1 MKFKS
6 VFGAFIFVCFAL
18 SLGAVV
24 FIHSKSFG
32 NLLTR
37 VLTDIGEKK
46 TKTKISLK
54 NVQMSIFPPGIEFNK
69 VSIRKDISD
78 VESFEAEFG
87 KLGFYLGL
95 VELEERKLTL
105 GEIRF
110 SESVIRYQSPEKDE
124 PLTEIPQETI
134 KKIFTLSE
142 NLPVR
147 VDTVLVENSF
157 IYANHDLLEAKR
169 IKLVKV
175 GKNFVTRFHLANLA
189 PSAES
194 KLSIDEIWGEA
205 EIGQRDIKL
214 HRLKVQ
220 HDVHT
225 IVLKGKIQNYR
236 LLKNAEASFNGEAQA
251 HLKNIRH
258 LFEVPENL
266 QMQSGNAL
274 LDFSLSMKDQ
284 NFEGKANLKVK
295 GLKSGFLQAEDL
307 SAIIDIKNN
316 VVNLISLEVQEKE
329 QKLKLLKPAAV
340 FDIKAKTILPEAL
353 TIEAE
358 QFALTNALSIL
369 GPDFGIIRARL
380 TGLLEFR
387 FAKKLNLYF
396 KPKDGFVLHDLALV
410 VGKKDF
416 EILHVKKA
424 VLKNSDISYADDEF
438 RLKALIEAN
447 RTVLDVNGH
456 VNKKS
461 IHFVAPQSK
470 VNLEDLG
477 NIAQIDI
484 KGEGILDLTVSGPPD
499 DVNINLLGK
508 TKGFEVL
515 GYRLGT
521 SEEDITVSLKDDSV
535 YINRM
540 ESDFRSTHISGSGS
554 VNYGNLDIALD
565 ISSNATTFNDLSL
578 ILNPIFSKIDF
589 LPDDLNFMGKVDAAV
604 FGKTKL
610 NDLRVKA
617 GVQFT
622 DLVAYAENLNS
633 GSFDVNLQNQ
643 ILSIASLKA
652 LKDKGEIA
660 GNLDFNLLRKSLN
673 VDYTWKDLKLSSFNM
688 SRLLKLNLDGKINGS
703 IKGGGRLNDFDLR
716 LNTILNDTRSAS
728 YKFED
733 SKIDLAI
740 RPQRFTGE
748 LKAFGDD
755 ITSEFDVS
763 TSKGRRSDLKLKV
776 DFADIRPLT
785 IAFLGQHLEDAN
797 FTGSFKFDL
806 KSNFVDDFKRL
817 NLSATVKDLTFR
829 HPDFNVG
836 YQSKSPEF
844 VITESRIKRWLL
856 DIKEND
862 VFLHT
867 SGSGNIEGQYSL
879 VNEFHLNSKILEIL
893 VRPIASAQGFLRN
906 VVRLDGSKGDL
917 NLSASSQADQLNLNI
932 DGVPFPINDLR
943 YSIQFANDRLIIQEL
958 NTSLESGTVDLK
970 GDVYFAE
977 NDPDVNLKFIFDKAE
992 IPILSKS
999 SVNISGD
1006 GTILGN
1012 RPPYVLS
1019 GDFILNK
1026 TLIVNELGDFGSKTI
1041 SQVRYLPKNQESPL
1055 DRLIT
1060 LNVDVKADS
1069 PIRVTNSLM
1078 DIALRGEVRLN
1089 GNPSHPRGEGRLY
1102 APVNTSRVYFKNN
1115 EYLLTNADITLSPTK
1130 EVSNPDFDV
1139 TATTMIST
1147 YRVTAK
1153 AYGDLETFNID
1164 LSSDP
1169 MLTRNSILSLVAFGY
1184 TDEIQNALEPGQKQ
1198 SLTSVGVG
1206 SFVFDRFKIN
1216 DILNKQFG
1224 LQLNLGTVFE
1234 QSGKDSLLS
1243 GRSQEGSY
1251 GPGGIGRTRSGTK
1264 IELKKRLDEA
1274 TSVAVSS
1281 TMGSGIGQRQSMNL
1295 IYNLNQKVQ
1304 LEGVYETRSNEDD
1317 IEYLNYNSIGGDL
1330 KFRWTYK

>member
-18 SLGAVV
+18 SVGAVV
-24 FIHSKSFG
+24 FVHSKSFG
-32 NLLTR
+32 SLLTR

-46 TKTKISLK
+46 TNTKIALK
-54 NVQMSIFPPGIEFNK
+54 NVQMSLFPPGIEFNK
-69 VSIRKDISD
+69 VSVKKKISD
-78 VESFEAEFG
+78 VENFEAEFG

-124 PLTEIPQETI
+124 TLTEIPEETI
-134 KKIFTLSE
+134 KKIFTISE
-142 NLPVR
+142 NLPIR

-189 PSAES
+189 PSPKS
-194 KLSIDEIWGEA
+194 DFSVDEIWGEA
-205 EIGQRDIKL
+205 EIGQNDIKL

-220 HDVHT
+220 HDVHS
-225 IVLKGKIQNYR
+225 IVLKGKVHNYR

-251 HLKNIRH
+251 HLKNVKN
-258 LFEVPENL
+258 LFPVPENL
-266 QMQSGNAL
+266 QMSSGNAL
-274 LDFSLSMKDQ
+274 MDFSLSMKDQ
-284 NFEGKANLKVK
+284 NFEGKANLKIK
-295 GLKSGFLQAEDL
+295 DLKSGFLQAEDL
-307 SAIIDIKNN
+307 TASLNINN
-316 VVNLISLEVQEKE
+316 SLVSLTNLEMKEKE

-340 FDIKAKTILPEAL
+340 FDIKSKTILPDVL
-353 TIEAE
+353 SIEAE

-369 GPDFGIIRARL
+369 GPKFGIIRARL
-380 TGLLEFR
+380 TGTLEFR
-387 FAKKLNLYF
+387 FQKKLNLYF
-396 KPKDGFVLHDLALV
+396 KPRDGFILQDLALV
-410 VGKKDF
+410 VGKKSF

-424 VLKNSDISYADDEF
+424 VLKNADISYADEEF

-447 RTVLDVNGH
+447 RTILDVDGF
-456 VNKKS
+456 VNKKKIS
-461 IHFVAPQSK
+461 FVAPQSK

-477 NIAQIDI
+477 NIAQIGV
-484 KGEGILDLTVSGPPD
+484 KGEGILDLDVSGPPD
-499 DVNINLLGK
+499 DVSINLLGK

-521 SEEDITVSLKDDSV
+521 SEEDITISLKDDSV
-535 YINRM
+535 LINRL

-565 ISSNATTFNDLSL
+565 IKSNATTFSDLSQ
-578 ILNPIFSKIDF
+578 ILHPIFSKITF
-589 LPDDLNFMGKVDAAV
+589 LPEDLNFMAKVDASV
-604 FGKTKL
+604 FGKTKMA
-610 NDLRVKA
+610 DLRVKA

-622 DLVAYAENLNS
+622 DLVAFRENINS
-633 GSFDVNLQNQ
+633 GSLEVNLQNQ
-643 ILSIASLKA
+643 TLSINGLKA
-652 LKDKGEIA
+652 LKDKGSLA
-660 GNLDFNLLRKSLN
+660 GDFSFNIPRKIIN
-673 VDYTWKDLKLSSFNM
+673 VDYTWKDLRLSSFNV
-688 SRLLKLNLDGKINGS
+688 SRYMKLNLDGKINGS
-703 IKGGGRLNDFDLR
+703 IKGGGSLSDFDLR
-716 LNTILNDTRSAS
+716 LNTALTDTRSAS
-728 YKFED
+728 FKFD
-733 SKIDLAI
+733 DTTIDLAI
-740 RPQRFTGE
+740 RPQRYTGE
-748 LKAFGDD
+748 LKAFGKN
-755 ITSEFDVS
+755 ITSTFDVS
-763 TSKGRRSDLKLKV
+763 TKKGRRSDLKLKV
-776 DFADIRPLT
+776 NFPDIRPLT
-785 IAFLGQHLEDAN
+785 IALLGQHLEDAN

-806 KSNFVDDFKRL
+806 KSDFVDDFKRL
-817 NLSATVKDLTFR
+817 NLTATLKDLTFR
-829 HPDFNVG
+829 HPDFNVS
-836 YQSKSPEF
+836 YVSKTPEF
-844 VITESRIKRWLL
+844 VIAESRIKRWLL

-867 SGSGNIEGQYSL
+867 RGSGNIQGQYSL
-879 VNEFHLNSKILEIL
+879 VNELHLNSKILEIL
-893 VRPIASAQGFLRN
+893 VRRIASAQGFLRN
-906 VVRLDGSKGDL
+906 VVRMDGSKGDL
-917 NLSASSQADQLNLNI
+917 NFSASSQADQLNLTI

-943 YSIQFANDRLIIQEL
+943 YSLQYANDRLFIQEL
-958 NTSLESGTVDLK
+958 NTTLESGTVDLK

-977 NDPDVNLKFIFDKAE
+977 NNPDVNIKFVFDKAE
-992 IPILSKS
+992 IPILNKS
-999 SVNISGD
+999 AVNISGD

-1019 GDFILNK
+1019 GDFVLNK
-1026 TLIVNELGDFGSKTI
+1026 TLIVNELGEFGSKTI

-1055 DRLIT
+1055 DRLLT
-1060 LNVDVKADS
+1060 LNVDVKADN
-1069 PIRVTNSLM
+1069 PIRITNSLM

-1115 EYLLTNADITLSPTK
+1115 EYLLTNADITLSPNK